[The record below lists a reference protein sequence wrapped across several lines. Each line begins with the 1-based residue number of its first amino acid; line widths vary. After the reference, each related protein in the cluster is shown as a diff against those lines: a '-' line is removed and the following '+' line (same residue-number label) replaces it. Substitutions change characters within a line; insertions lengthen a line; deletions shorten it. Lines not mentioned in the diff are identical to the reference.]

1 MLKKF
6 SCVLCL
12 AVVPNLFAGRLESRV
27 VYGDDDRKEIFQL
40 TNPAL
45 QNLSLSTAML
55 VKTFHLDEAN
65 SEEYRLQGPSFG
77 EEYDLCAAE
86 PFREQPAVG
95 FCSAFLVAPDMVA
108 TAGHCLRTQAECD
121 GTSFVFGYGLHQA
134 GEDMSL
140 VAKSKVFS
148 CKRIVERV
156 EARSGADYGLIQLD
170 RVVEGVVPL
179 ALAREPVANQDALH
193 VLGHPAGIPLKIG
206 EGVVRS
212 AAPRD
217 FMVTN
222 LDTYG
227 GNSGS
232 AVVRASDLAV
242 VGILVRGETDFI
254 FRGGCRVSK
263 QCTNEGCRGEDVTRI
278 GFIADALAKPR
289 KAPVTVR

>member
-1 MLKKF
+1 MLKNI
-6 SCVLCL
+6 SWILCL
-12 AVVPNLFAGRLESRV
+12 SVVPSVSAGRLESKV

-40 TNPAL
+40 TSPAL
-45 QNLSLSTAML
+45 QNLSQSTAML
-55 VKTFHLDEAN
+55 VETFRLNDAN
-65 SEEYRLQGPSFG
+65 AEEYRLQGPSFG

-108 TAGHCLRTQAECD
+108 TAGHCLSTQSECD
-121 GTSFVFGYGLHQA
+121 GTSFVFGYGLHHA
-134 GEDMSL
+134 DADMSR
-140 VAKSKVFS
+140 VAKSKVYS

-156 EARSGADYGLIQLD
+156 ETRAGADYGLIQLD
-170 RVVEGVVPL
+170 RVVEGVAPL

-193 VLGHPAGIPLKIG
+193 VLGHPAGIPLKVGDGI
-206 EGVVRS
+206 VRS

-254 FRGGCRVSK
+254 YRGGCRVSN

-289 KAPVTVR
+289 N